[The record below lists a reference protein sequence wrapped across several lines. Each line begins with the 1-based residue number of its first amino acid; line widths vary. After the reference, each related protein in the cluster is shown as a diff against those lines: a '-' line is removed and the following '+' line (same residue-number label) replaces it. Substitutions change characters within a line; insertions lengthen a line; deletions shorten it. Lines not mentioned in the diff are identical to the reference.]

1 MKTKLSIKR
10 SALISEAMRPSV
22 GECWRRALVVL
33 AITTLAAGVLYA
45 SDVPPVG
52 SAAPDFSAPD
62 ANGKTQS
69 LSKYKGKY
77 VVLEWFN
84 PECPFVKKHYGSD
97 NMQKLQAE
105 YTSKGV
111 VWLTIDSN
119 APGTEGNLTAEQAK
133 KIMDSWKTKQ
143 TALLLDPESKIAK
156 LYGAKNTPN
165 MVVISPDGKI
175 VYEGAIDSK
184 ATPNPADIPASTNYV
199 KAALDESLGGKPV
212 SNAQTK
218 PYGCSVKY
226 KSS

>member
-1 MKTKLSIKR
+1 MKTKLSMKR

>member
-1 MKTKLSIKR
+1 MKTKLVIT
-10 SALISEAMRPSV
+10 AL
-22 GECWRRALVVL
+22 
-33 AITTLAAGVLYA
+33 TTLAAGALYA
-45 SDVPPVG
+45 ADVPPVG

-62 ANGKTQS
+62 ANGKAQS
-69 LSKYKGKY
+69 LAEYKGKY

-84 PECPFVKKHYGSD
+84 PECPFVKKHYGGG
-97 NMQKLQAE
+97 NMQKLQDE
-105 YTSKGV
+105 FTGKGI

-119 APGTEGNLTAEQAK
+119 APGTEGSITAEQAK

-143 TALLLDPESKIAK
+143 TALVLDPESKIAK

-165 MVVISPDGKI
+165 MVIINPEGKI

-184 ATPNPADIPASTNYV
+184 ATPNPADIPSSTNYV
-199 KAALDESLGGKPV
+199 KAALDESLAGKPV
-212 SNAQTK
+212 SNSQTK

>member
-1 MKTKLSIKR
+1 MKTKL
-10 SALISEAMRPSV
+10 L
-22 GECWRRALVVL
+22 LT
-33 AITTLAAGVLYA
+33 AITTLAAGALYA
-45 SDVPPVG
+45 ADVPAVG

-69 LSKYKGKY
+69 LSEFKGKY

-105 YTSKGV
+105 YTGKGV

-119 APGTEGNLTAEQAK
+119 APGTEGNITADQAK

-143 TALLLDPESKIAK
+143 TALLLDPESKVAK

-165 MVVISPDGKI
+165 MVIIGPDGKI

-184 ATPNPADIPASTNYV
+184 ATPNPADIPTSTNYV
-199 KAALDESLGGKPV
+199 KAALDEAMSGKPI
-212 SNAQTK
+212 SNAQTR

>member
-1 MKTKLSIKR
+1 MNTKLI
-10 SALISEAMRPSV
+10 LT
-22 GECWRRALVVL
+22 
-33 AITTLAAGVLYA
+33 AITTLAAGALYA
-45 SDVPPVG
+45 ADVPPVG
-52 SAAPDFSAPD
+52 SAAPEFSAPD

-69 LSKYKGKY
+69 LAEYKGKY

-84 PECPFVKKHYGSD
+84 PECPFVKKHYGGG
-97 NMQKLQAE
+97 NMQKLQDE
-105 YTSKGV
+105 FTGKGV

-119 APGTEGNLTAEQAK
+119 APGTEGSVSADQAK

-143 TALLLDPESKIAK
+143 TALVLDPESKIAK

-165 MVVISPDGKI
+165 MVIINPEGKI

-199 KAALDESLGGKPV
+199 KSALDESLGGKPV

-218 PYGCSVKY
+218 PYGCHITY

>member
-1 MKTKLSIKR
+1 MKSL
-10 SALISEAMRPSV
+10 LIAVTS
-22 GECWRRALVVL
+22 
-33 AITTLAAGVLYA
+33 LAASVLCA
-45 SDVPPVG
+45 ADIPPVG
-52 SAAPDFSAPD
+52 SAAPDFSIPD

-69 LSKYKGKY
+69 LAQYKGKY

-84 PECPFVKKHYGSD
+84 PECPFVRKHYGSD

-105 YTSKGV
+105 YTGKGV

-119 APGTEGNLTAEQAK
+119 AAGTEGSISPDQAH

-143 TALLLDPESKIAK
+143 TALLLDPESKVAK

-165 MVVISPDGKI
+165 MVVIDPDGKI

-184 ATPNPADIPASTNYV
+184 ATPNPADIPSSTNYV
-199 KAALDESLGGKPV
+199 KAALDESLAGKPV
-212 SNAQTK
+212 SKPTTR
-218 PYGCSVKY
+218 PYGCTVKY

>member
-1 MKTKLSIKR
+1 MKTKLVIT
-10 SALISEAMRPSV
+10 AV
-22 GECWRRALVVL
+22 
-33 AITTLAAGVLYA
+33 TTLAAGTLYA

-52 SAAPDFSAPD
+52 SAAPDFSIKD
-62 ANGKTQS
+62 TKGQTHS
-69 LSKYKGKY
+69 LSQYKGKT

-105 YTSKGV
+105 YTAKGV

-119 APGTEGNLTAEQAK
+119 APGSEGNITADQAQ
-133 KIMDSWKTKQ
+133 KIMASWKTKQ
-143 TALLLDPESKIAK
+143 TALLLDPESKVAK

-165 MVVISPDGKI
+165 MVVLNPEGKI

-184 ATPNPADIPASTNYV
+184 ASPNPADIPSSTNYV
-199 KAALDESLGGKPV
+199 KAALDEALGGKAV

-218 PYGCSVKY
+218 PYGCHITY

>member
-1 MKTKLSIKR
+1 MKTKLSMKR

-22 GECWRRALVVL
+22 GECWRRALLVL
-33 AITTLAAGVLYA
+33 TITTLAAGALYA
-45 SDVPPVG
+45 ADVPPVG

-69 LSKYKGKY
+69 LSAYKGKY

-97 NMQKLQAE
+97 NMQKLQQE
-105 YTSKGV
+105 YTGKGV

-119 APGTEGNLTAEQAK
+119 APGTEGNLSAEQAH
-133 KIMDSWKTKQ
+133 KIMTSWKTKQ
-143 TALLLDPESKIAK
+143 TAFLLDPESKVAK

-165 MVVISPDGKI
+165 MVVINPEGKI

-184 ATPNPADIPASTNYV
+184 PTTNPADIPS
-199 KAALDESLGGKPV
+199 
-212 SNAQTK
+212 
-218 PYGCSVKY
+218 
-226 KSS
+226 